1 MSVKRTT
8 HCKYMHPLSGDNLY
22 VSPSGKRLCKACRK
36 AYKAAHRLAQGL
48 PPRIPVD
55 PTRCRKGHPFDA
67 ENTVIKKSGQRKCR
81 TCMTATAKAYN
92 AKRNYDG
99 DNAKRRKPG
108 GLADRHHAA
117 GVAAE
122 RAATV
127 AWLRK
132 NAKLNPHMP
141 EAQALVILFSN
152 AIEDGEHKGAL

>member
-1 MSVKRTT
+1 MGVKRTT

-22 VSPSGKRLCKACRK
+22 ISPSGKRLCKACRK

-117 GVAAE
+117 GAAAE
-122 RAATV
+122 RAAIV

-132 NAKLNPHMP
+132 SAKLNPQRP

-152 AIEDGEHKGAL
+152 AIEDGEHQGAL